1 MRVKVTIEKPK
12 SEPVRHVAEV
22 NDRGDL
28 LKALG
33 AAMEEY
39 RTAHHDVPLF
49 DHSIIR
55 IERA

>member
-12 SEPVRHVAEV
+12 HHSVRHVAEV

-28 LKALG
+28 LKAVG

-49 DHSIIR
+49 DHSVIR